1 MSDDI
6 RRLSDALA
14 RDPSSTVFLQL
25 GEALR
30 RKGDRELALRVALR
44 GLERHPHLADAHD
57 LLARI
62 SADAGDLER
71 AFDEWDMV
79 LRLAPE
85 HPGALKGMG
94 FLRYRLGELE
104 EAERLLAQAATVDAT
119 DTSIRAALSHVRA
132 LLTPEEDVAP
142 AETRSAAGGGPSAAA
157 QRNGAAHGAPALSAV
172 DVPPP
177 ASINGNGRHA
187 PVEVDAAPRADLANR
202 LPPTAHPSDP
212 RELFRDVLGESQ
224 QTALLLDA
232 SGFVLAGTYPVEDGH
247 DVAQDVGAELSG
259 VSDEAG
265 RAMRHLG
272 LGDWSSIVFET
283 TIATVAMAPAPDG
296 GLLLVAAS
304 RETPLGLVRRV
315 LDRAGERARRWLATM
330 GGSAA

>member
-1 MSDDI
+1 VADDI

-30 RKGDRELALRVALR
+30 KKGEGELALRVALR
-44 GLERHPHLADAHD
+44 GLERHPHLADGHD

-62 SADAGDLER
+62 SADAGDLAR
-71 AFDEWDMV
+71 AFDEWDMA

-104 EAERLLAQAATVDAT
+104 EAERLLA
-119 DTSIRAALSHVRA
+119 RAAALDAGDASIGAALRHVRA
-132 LLTPEEDVAP
+132 LLTPEEGAAAPVSDRSAVGDGRSVASPTDDGHVAP
-142 AETRSAAGGGPSAAA
+142 V
-157 QRNGAAHGAPALSAV
+157 AHEQAT
-172 DVPPP
+172 
-177 ASINGNGRHA
+177 ASSNGRHPHVA
-187 PVEVDAAPRADLANR
+187 EAPRQAPTFHR
-202 LPPTAHPSDP
+202 PPPTDRVDP

-224 QTALLLDA
+224 QTALLLDEA
-232 SGFVLAGTYPVEDGH
+232 GLVLAGTYPVEDGT
-247 DVAQDVGAELSG
+247 DIAQDIGAELSG

-283 TIATVAMAPAPDG
+283 TVATVAMAPAPDG
-296 GLLLVAAS
+296 GLLLVAAA
-304 RETPLGLVRRV
+304 RETPLGLVKRV
-315 LDRAGERARRWLATM
+315 LDRAGERARRWLAIT
-330 GGSAA
+330 GGTAA

>member
-104 EAERLLAQAATVDAT
+104 EAERLLAQAAAADAT
-119 DTSIRAALSHVRA
+119 DTSIRAALAHVRT
-132 LLTPEEDVAP
+132 LLTPEEDAP
-142 AETRSAAGGGPSAAA
+142 IADARPAVGGGRLAEAP
-157 QRNGAAHGAPALSAV
+157 RNGGAHDAPALSDV

-187 PVEVDAAPRADLANR
+187 RVEVDAAPPADRANR

>member
-1 MSDDI
+1 VSDDI

-14 RDPSSTVFLQL
+14 RDPSSTAFLQL

-30 RKGDRELALRVALR
+30 KKGDREVALRIALR

-62 SADAGDLER
+62 SADAGDLAR
-71 AFDEWDMV
+71 AFDEWDMA
-79 LRLAPE
+79 LRVAPE

-104 EAERLLAQAATVDAT
+104 EAERLLAQAAALDAG
-119 DTSIRAALSHVRA
+119 DASIDAALRHVRA
-132 LLTPEEDVAP
+132 LLTPEEGAEP
-142 AETRSAAGGGPSAAA
+142 ASANGAAGPKPNGASPSPSAAA
-157 QRNGAAHGAPALSAV
+157 MADAPE
-172 DVPPP
+172 PPP
-177 ASINGNGRHA
+177 AASNGRHVLPEA
-187 PVEVDAAPRADLANR
+187 HRDAGTDRP
-202 LPPTAHPSDP
+202 PPTADRPMLESPERVDP

-232 SGFVLAGTYPVEDGH
+232 SGLVLAGTYPVDDGR

-283 TIATVAMAPAPDG
+283 TVATVAMAPAPDG
-296 GLLLVAAS
+296 GLLLVAAA
-304 RETPLGLVRRV
+304 RETPLGLVKRV
-315 LDRAGERARRWLATM
+315 LDRAGERARRWLTLT
-330 GGSAA
+330 GGTAA